1 MTFIFQEELEK
12 YRIYEY
18 TLRNYYSQ
26 KPDYF
31 VKDYDENENMIF
43 ETMLALS
50 NYWKDVM

>member
-1 MTFIFQEELEK
+1 MTFKFQEDYER
-12 YRIYEY
+12 YCIYSY

-31 VKDYDENENMIF
+31 IKDYDEHEALTF

-50 NYWKDVM
+50 NYWKDIT